1 MLGPSQLDSSTIDL
15 YIRIFRRRS
24 LPDDRAA
31 MRSIYTFPLPSSPQ
45 SAADPTSFLSREPP
59 KSLHSPPPPRTTILE
74 RLSQGLK
81 RVFRKLHTKLQA
93 AVHAFR
99 GVPQGRAAGAWDA
112 HAALMDRS
120 RDRYG

>member
-1 MLGPSQLDSSTIDL
+1 MLISVFYNTYHRQKG
-15 YIRIFRRRS
+15 RG
-24 LPDDRAA
+24 
-31 MRSIYTFPLPSSPQ
+31 
-45 SAADPTSFLSREPP
+45 FLWRCIP
-59 KSLHSPPPPRTTILE
+59 HPPRTTILE

-81 RVFRKLHTKLQA
+81 RVFRKLHTQLQA